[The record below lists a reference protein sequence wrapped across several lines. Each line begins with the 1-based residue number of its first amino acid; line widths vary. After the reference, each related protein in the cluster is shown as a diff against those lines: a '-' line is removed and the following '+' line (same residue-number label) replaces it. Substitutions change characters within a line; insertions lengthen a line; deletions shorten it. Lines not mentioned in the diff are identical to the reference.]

1 MDNYEFEKSFGDF
14 LEQNEYEQAESAIF
28 TLVRAAY
35 TAGWNA
41 ACKSKKLMII
51 QANNM
56 SANTSD
62 FCDY

>member
-28 TLVRAAY
+28 ALVRATY

-41 ACKSKKLMII
+41 ACKQEKVDAHTNRKV
-51 QANNM
+51 
-56 SANTSD
+56 
-62 FCDY
+62 